1 MNSFSPDTVMLHD
14 YIQNKLSAEQAEQV
28 ELWLADNPQVM
39 QDLQMDLLLKQ
50 GLEQIHAD
58 DKKAAKPRLHL
69 PGSAYFN
76 RIGMAF
82 LLVLAFFLGGL
93 TVHYFDEDTGLSF
106 TNPEILMLSTNR
118 GADTTARLNLH
129 QNTVLQIPVSYL
141 SSDAYA
147 IELMKNSQRI
157 YRLDQVLPQDDLLT
171 VLIPE
176 ALIDAGLYQLEV
188 TNQSTQKSERFDL
201 EVR

>member
-1 MNSFSPDTVMLHD
+1 MLHD

-58 DKKAAKPRLHL
+58 DKKAAKPWLHL
-69 PGSAYFN
+69 PDSAFFN
-76 RIGMAF
+76 RIGLAF
-82 LLVLAFFLGGL
+82 LMVLAFFLGGL

-106 TNPEILMLSTNR
+106 TNPEIIMLSTNR

-129 QNTVLQIPVSYL
+129 QNTMLQIPVSYL
-141 SSDAYA
+141 SSDTYA

-176 ALIDAGLYQLEV
+176 ALIDAGLYQLVV

-201 EVR
+201 MVE